1 MTTRHRGQPPAQ
13 RARTALA
20 TYLRLLA
27 ACLEDEADMIENDP
41 ARSEEVLRRFRDGV
55 LSLSLEDAPLD
66 ALMDRM
72 VTPGSNGNGNGNGHG
87 DPAVALSGVPAK
99 PRQPR
104 QSRKR

>member
-1 MTTRHRGQPPAQ
+1 MTTRHRGQPPAE

-41 ARSEEVLRRFRDGV
+41 ERSDEVLRRFRDGV

-72 VTPGSNGNGNGNGHG
+72 VSPAGNGNGHG
-87 DPAVALSGVPAK
+87 KTDPTAALSGTPVK
-99 PRQPR
+99 PRLP
-104 QSRKR
+104 RKR